1 MIHTNDIYKV
11 WQDQILQQHGHGQPQ
26 EGHGKGGRGCGGV
39 DDYHYVGEIIV
50 SVVARVVMIPMA
62 SFFPDAASF
71 YSAGTSS

>member
-26 EGHGKGGRGCGGV
+26 EGHGEGGGV
-39 DDYHYVGEIIV
+39 DHYHYVREIIV
-50 SVVARVVMIPMA
+50 SIVTRVVVIPVT
-62 SFFPDAASF
+62 SFFPDAASC